1 MAWLPNMR
9 LGRRAVIRVPL
20 YCRGAAPNFGIRCHK
35 FVAVS
40 NLLPTSMYR
49 TRMGLTS
56 LPAYVL
62 SVSFL
67 AVSGC
72 VGTPTVAR
80 PEVPSNL
87 RPPSGEVL
95 FLEARAS
102 GVQIYECGPTPG
114 QTQTYAWIFQGPEAA
129 LVDRFGRS
137 LGKHYGGPTW
147 ESNDGSSV
155 VGSVKASASG
165 PRADSIPW
173 LLLTSKATSGS
184 GAFSATTSIQ
194 RVRTL
199 GGIAPSE
206 ACSASNSAQ
215 MARVP
220 YTATYY
226 FYRAA
231 R

>member
-1 MAWLPNMR
+1 
-9 LGRRAVIRVPL
+9 
-20 YCRGAAPNFGIRCHK
+20 
-35 FVAVS
+35 
-40 NLLPTSMYR
+40 
-49 TRMGLTS
+49 MGLTLS
-56 LPAYVL
+56 PASVL
-62 SVSFL
+62 SVAFL
-67 AVSGC
+67 VVSGC
-72 VGTPTVAR
+72 VGTPTVTQ
-80 PEVPSNL
+80 PEVPLNL
-87 RPPSGEVL
+87 RPPSGEVV

-102 GVQIYECGPTPG
+102 GVQIYECGLKPG
-114 QTQTYAWIFQGPEAA
+114 QTQTYAWMFQGPEAV
-129 LVDRFGRS
+129 LVDRSGHS

-155 VGSVKASASG
+155 VGVLKASDSG

-173 LLLTSKATSGS
+173 LLLASKATMGS
-184 GAFSATTSIQ
+184 GTFNATTSIQ

-206 ACSASNSAQ
+206 ACSASNSGQ
-215 MARVP
+215 IARVP